1 MVVNK
6 KYIIY
11 GGIALLLLSGLLIA
25 KKVIAKPSMPLK
37 KRKGSVEVGSLEGK
51 FVTPAEVRTQQG
63 TRLRSDSNTNSKI
76 IITYNKGVKLFVT
89 GDKKECVQ
97 TVLTEKCHTWY
108 RVNDES
114 GRTGW
119 VREDVVDIKIDTP
132 NPFVGDEKTL
142 DQQLAEWELY
152 NI

>member
-1 MVVNK
+1 MKQK
-6 KYIIY
+6 KYIIA
-11 GGIALLLLSGLLIA
+11 GGILLLLLGILIA
-25 KKVIAKPSMPLK
+25 QKAKAAPMPPVK
-37 KRKGSVEVGSLEGK
+37 KRKGSVEVGSLEGE

-63 TRLRSDSNTNSKI
+63 TRLRADSNTNSKI
-76 IITYNKGVKLFVT
+76 LVTYNRNVRLIVT
-89 GDKKECVQ
+89 GDKKE
-97 TVLTEKCHTWY
+97 KDGTWY

-114 GRTGW
+114 GRAGW

-152 NI
+152 NV

>member
-1 MVVNK
+1 MKNK
-6 KYIIY
+6 KYIII
-11 GGIALLLLSGLLIA
+11 GGIVLLLGGVLIA
-25 KKVIAKPSMPLK
+25 QRTIAAPPPVK
-37 KRKGSVEVGSLEGK
+37 KRRGSVEVGSLEGE
-51 FVTPAEVRTQQG
+51 FATPAEVRTQQG
-63 TRLRSDSNTNSKI
+63 TRLRADSNTNSKI
-76 IITYNKGVKLFVT
+76 LVTYNRNVRLIVT
-89 GDKKECVQ
+89 GDKKE
-97 TVLTEKCHTWY
+97 KDGTWY

-114 GRTGW
+114 GRAGW

>member
-1 MVVNK
+1 MNNET
-6 KYIIY
+6 IIDF
-11 GGIALLLLSGLLIA
+11 SVPEKDKGL
-25 KKVIAKPSMPLK
+25 
-37 KRKGSVEVGSLEGK
+37 E
-51 FVTPAEVRTQQG
+51 
-63 TRLRSDSNTNSKI
+63 
-76 IITYNKGVKLFVT
+76 GVKLFVT
-89 GDKKECVQ
+89 GDKKGCVQ